1 MRAQAAAGDRA
12 RRARASSRRLPDV
25 DREPAGVG
33 PVSVPAVAEPRQRW
47 RITFARPS
55 RALQTPHREI
65 AERWL
70 ADLEALELP
79 LARGPGRAKSA
90 LSFAAPLPV
99 GVVAEH
105 EVADLV
111 LAERLAAWQVRDAIA
126 AAIPHELDLVDI
138 HDVWL
143 GSRPLPALVRAADY
157 RSALDGSA
165 PADELERIEE
175 AIGRLLRASTIDRER
190 PRGTGRVRYDLRPL
204 VERVVLDR
212 RVAPALLMRTRFLAD
227 RGTGRPEEVIAALE
241 AIVGR
246 PIPVVQTKRERIVLD
261 ES

>member
-1 MRAQAAAGDRA
+1 MRAQVTAGVRA

-25 DREPAGVG
+25 DREAAGVD

-55 RALQTPHREI
+55 RALDTPHREI
-65 AERWL
+65 AEHWM
-70 ADLEALELP
+70 AGLEALELP

-99 GVVAEH
+99 GVVAAH

-111 LAERLAAWQVRDAIA
+111 LAERLPAWQVRDAIA

-157 RSALDGSA
+157 CCRLDGA
-165 PADELERIEE
+165 LPADELGRIEQ
-175 AIGRLLRASTIDRER
+175 AIGRLLRASTVERER
-190 PRGTGRVRYDLRPL
+190 PRGTGTVRYDLRPL
-204 VERVVLDR
+204 IEHVVLDR
-212 RVAPALLMRTRFLAD
+212 RAGPALRIRSRFLSD
-227 RGTGRPEEVIAALE
+227 RGTGRPEEVVAALE
-241 AIVGR
+241 AIALCA
-246 PIPVVQTKRERIVLD
+246 IPVVETKRERIVLD